1 MAGILMMQGGSLRQT
16 AQNLWHA
23 QRIKR
28 LVRDRLGH
36 SAQGLVSVRE
46 TICMDPACEGPATEI
61 RIVMLDFRETR
72 VTIHK
77 SLSQVSAVDIAE
89 AF

>member
-1 MAGILMMQGGSLRQT
+1 MMQSKSLAKAAQT
-16 AQNLWHA
+16 LWHI

-28 LVRDRLGH
+28 LVRDQLGNGV
-36 SAQGLVSVRE
+36 QCLVLVRE
-46 TICMDPACEGPATEI
+46 TICTDPKCEGPATEV

-77 SLSQVSAVDIAE
+77 SLSQVSASDIA
-89 AF
+89 ATL

>member
-1 MAGILMMQGGSLRQT
+1 MPGRSLRQT
-16 AQNLWHA
+16 AQTLWHV

-36 SAQGLVSVRE
+36 GVQCLVSVRE
-46 TICMDPACEGPATEI
+46 TICMDPGCEGPATEV

-72 VTIHK
+72 SLIHK
-77 SLSQVSAVDIAE
+77 SLSQVSAADIAD